1 MPARRTDD
9 HRPAP
14 PPPRSAP
21 AAEGPDWGRVISA
34 LRRYKWLVLAV
45 SLLGLAG
52 GVVASRLLKPQY
64 VAQATIWIDQD
75 GRNGAAAADRGPL
88 RPAQSFDAEA
98 WVDLL
103 RSFTVL
109 DSVARELHLF
119 LAFTTPAPPAL
130 ADGFT
135 LADQFRPGAYRLTLD
150 PSGVGYVLSTADGVP
165 LERGAVGDSI
175 GRRLGF
181 RWAPPAAALRTATS
195 VAFTV
200 TAPRDAARSLGD
212 ALHVEIDQEG
222 NFLKMEL
229 TGPYPARL
237 AAVLNAVAG
246 RYVAVAAEL
255 KRQKLIE
262 LTKILADQA
271 SYASANLNRAEQAY
285 EGFRERTIT
294 LPSEQAASPSAA
306 GGGSTGPG
314 GAAPPR
320 DPLADRF
327 FEAQADQDQLAQDRR
342 ALAALLAGASDS
354 AFPVEALAAIPAV
367 KRSSEL
373 TGALGEHTA
382 KVAELHTLEERY
394 TDAYPPLV
402 RLRSELQVLD
412 QVTIPKLARALA
424 TRLASLETGTGRQV
438 AAMRSQLVAMP
449 ARTLTDE
456 RLQRAVALAENTYN
470 TVQQRY
476 EEAQIAEASAVPTV
490 RVLDPAVVP
499 QRPVKNT
506 APRIIALGLL
516 AGLALSLG
524 GAVVLD
530 RFDPRFRYPHQV
542 SHEMGLTILGTIPH
556 LAHGRSAG
564 ELRLEDAAAFI
575 EALRGVRMSLASE
588 HGDGRPLVVTITSPG
603 SADGKSFLSS
613 NLARVFAEGGRRT
626 LLIDGDLRRGLL
638 HRRLAVARRPGLAE
652 LLRGDA
658 SRESVIRRTGF
669 RGLDLIPCGM
679 RVSDAPELLGAPATA
694 RLLEELAG
702 AYDVILCDSPPLTAG
717 VDPYLLATVT
727 RNVALV
733 VRTGVSLRDLT
744 GAKLEVLE
752 RMPVRV
758 LGVILN
764 DVPEGGV
771 YGYYSYYLPGYEAAD
786 EERHRLEAPPVVL

>member
-1 MPARRTDD
+1 MPV
-9 HRPAP
+9 
-14 PPPRSAP
+14 
-21 AAEGPDWGRVISA
+21 AEGPDWGRVISA

-45 SLLGLAG
+45 SLLGLAA
-52 GVVASRLLKPQY
+52 GVVASRFLKPEY

-75 GRNGAAAADRGPL
+75 GRNGAAAVDRGPL

-119 LAFTTPAPPAL
+119 LTFTTPAPPSL
-130 ADGFT
+130 ADSFA

-165 LERGAVGDSI
+165 LERGAAGDSI

-181 RWAPPAAALRTATS
+181 RWAPPAATLRSVTS

-229 TGPYPARL
+229 AGPYPARL
-237 AAVLNAVAG
+237 AAVLNAVAQ

-271 SYASANLNRAEQAY
+271 SYAASNLSHAEQAY
-285 EGFRERTIT
+285 EAFRERTIT
-294 LPSEQAASPSAA
+294 LPSEQAAGPTA
-306 GGGSTGPG
+306 GPAGA
-314 GAAPPR
+314 GAAAAPR
-320 DPLADRF
+320 DPLSDRF
-327 FEAQADQDQLAQDRR
+327 FQAQADQDQLAQDRR
-342 ALAALLAGASDS
+342 ALAALVAGASDS
-354 AFPVEALAAIPAV
+354 AFPVEALAAIPAT
-367 KRSSEL
+367 KRSPEL
-373 TGALGEHTA
+373 TGALGQHTA

-394 TDAYPPLV
+394 TDAYPPIV
-402 RLRSELQVLD
+402 RLKGELQVLD

-424 TRLASLETGTGRQV
+424 TQLASLETGTGRQV

-556 LAHGRSAG
+556 LAHGRGAG
-564 ELRLEDAAAFI
+564 DLRLEDAAAFI

-588 HGDGRPLVVTITSPG
+588 HGDGGPLIVTITSPG

-638 HRRLAVARRPGLAE
+638 HRRLAVARRPGLSE
-652 LLRGDA
+652 LLRGEA
-658 SRESVIRRTGF
+658 PRESVIRHTAY

-679 RVSDAPELLGAPATA
+679 RVSDAPELLGAPATQ
-694 RLLEELAG
+694 RLVDELAG

-786 EERHRLEAPPVVL
+786 EERRRLEARPVVL